1 VSRLSF
7 RARIA
12 LAAAGAVAL
21 AVVLAS
27 ILVFFVVRGELRSQI
42 DESLRQRALQITPE
56 ELQAI
61 QLPGDDQSILN
72 IRPRFGEPN
81 TFVQLVRPSGEPL
94 RSRFPEFELP
104 VTDEVIELQSRGV
117 PGEVLFTDATAQ
129 DTHVRVL
136 SIASGTGHVLQV
148 ARPLTEVDDA
158 LAQIRLVLIL
168 IALAGVGIAAAAGL
182 VVARAALAPVRRLT
196 QTAET
201 VTETGDLSQRIEVG
215 GRDELSRLATSFN
228 TMLAALEESTRAQ
241 RQLVADASHELRT
254 PLTSLRTNIEVLA
267 SDRALP
273 EGDRERLLSDVV
285 EQLEEMTT
293 LIAELIE
300 LARSEQHAAQAEEV
314 RLDLLAADALE
325 RARRNHPRVSFTAEL
340 EESVIHGVPSTI
352 ERAIGNLL
360 DNAAKWSPPGGQVEL
375 EVRDGRVV
383 VRDHGP
389 GIADEDLPYVFDRF
403 YRARSA
409 RGMPGSG
416 LGLAIVRQVA
426 EAHGGEVVA
435 EQAEGGGTRMVLRV
449 GPAGRPEPEP
459 EPDLEPVSTPS

>member
-1 VSRLSF
+1 VSSLSF

-12 LAAAGAVAL
+12 MAAAGAVAL

-27 ILVFFVVRGELRSQI
+27 ILVFFLVRDELRSQI
-42 DESLRQRALQITPE
+42 DESLRQRALEITPE
-56 ELQAI
+56 ELQAVR
-61 QLPGDDQSILN
+61 LPGGEQSILN
-72 IRPRFGEPN
+72 IRPKFGEPN
-81 TFVQLVRPSGEPL
+81 TFVQLVRPNGETLPG
-94 RSRFPEFELP
+94 FPEFELP
-104 VTDEVIELQSRGV
+104 VTNEVTEFQSRGGQ
-117 PGEVLFTDATAQ
+117 GEVLFTDATVQ
-129 DTHVRVL
+129 ETHVRVL

-158 LAQIRLVLIL
+158 LAQIRLVLFL
-168 IALAGVGIAAAAGL
+168 IALAGVGIAAVAGL
-182 VVARAALAPVRRLT
+182 VVARAALAPVRQLT
-196 QTAET
+196 ETAET
-201 VTETGDLSQRIEVG
+201 VTETGDLSQRIDVG

-228 TMLAALEESTRAQ
+228 TMLAALEESSRAQ

-267 SDRALP
+267 GDRALP
-273 EGDRERLLSDVV
+273 DEDRERLLSDVV

-300 LARSEQHAAQAEEV
+300 LARSEQHAAQAEDV
-314 RLDLLAADALE
+314 RLDLLASEALE
-325 RARRNHPRVSFTAEL
+325 RARRNHPRVSFMAEL

-360 DNAAKWSPPGGQVEL
+360 DNAAKWSPPGGDVEL
-375 EVRDGRVV
+375 DVRDGRVV

-389 GIADEDLPYVFDRF
+389 GIAEEDLPYVFDRF

-409 RGMPGSG
+409 RGLPGSG

-426 EAHGGEVVA
+426 EAHGGDVIA
-435 EQAEGGGTRMVLRV
+435 EQADGGGTRMVLRL
-449 GPAGRPEPEP
+449 PAGSSEPEP